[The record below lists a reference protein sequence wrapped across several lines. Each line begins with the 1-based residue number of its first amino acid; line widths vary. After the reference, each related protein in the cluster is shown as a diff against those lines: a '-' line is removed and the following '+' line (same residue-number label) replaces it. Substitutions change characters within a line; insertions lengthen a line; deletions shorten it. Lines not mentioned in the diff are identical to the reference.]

1 MKETVFNLIST
12 DELVGMASD
21 LVRCPSYD
29 GVPNQETETA
39 RRIKALFDAEDI
51 PCELDEV
58 RDGRCN
64 VYATLKGTGGGRKL
78 MLSGHMDTVSP
89 ANQPHGLEP
98 YLDGGRLIGRGTS
111 DMKGALACM
120 IGAMRAI
127 KRSGI
132 KLAGDIVFAGC
143 IDEELR
149 SYGTVDAVEKGYQAD
164 GVIVGE
170 PTELQVHI
178 AQRGLEW
185 YEFNFIGKTVHGGRQ
200 RDGINAILMANR
212 FLDEIVSYLTPKVFA
227 RKHPL
232 LTEATLNVGVIH
244 GGTGL
249 STVPGQCRLLID
261 RRFLPYEDYVEVG
274 MEFQRILDKL
284 SAGDPQFKCEMKVM
298 DESVMKEGYVH
309 QPFET
314 PADQPIVQCAWKAA
328 QEVSGFEPMPIAHK
342 AWTDAAL
349 FSRYGNTPA
358 VIMGPGSSLVCHS
371 EFEYV
376 PIDQLEKAC
385 KQYALTALE
394 FCK

>member
-1 MKETVFNLIST
+1 MKETVWNFIGV
-12 DELVGMASD
+12 DELVGMTSD

-39 RRIKALFDAEDI
+39 KHIKALFDAEDI
-51 PCELDEV
+51 PCKLDEV

-64 VYATLKGTGGGRKL
+64 AYAVLKGTGGGKTL

-120 IGAMRAI
+120 IGAMKAI
-127 KRSGI
+127 KRSGV

-149 SYGTVDAVEKGYQAD
+149 SYGTVDAVEKGYKAD

-170 PTELQVHI
+170 PTELRVDI

-185 YEFNFIGKTVHGGRQ
+185 YEFNFTGKTVHGGSQ
-200 RDGINAILMANR
+200 RDGVNAILMANR
-212 FLDEIVSYLTPKVFA
+212 FLDRIVSDLTPEVFA

-232 LTEATLNVGVIH
+232 LTEATLNVGVIN

-249 STVPGQCRLLID
+249 STVPGHCRLLID
-261 RRFLPYEDYVEVG
+261 RRFLPCEDYAEVG
-274 MEFQRILDKL
+274 MEFQRILDQL
-284 SAGDPQFKCEMKVM
+284 SAEDPKFRCEMKVM

-314 PADQPIVQCAWKAA
+314 PVDEPIVRCTWKAA
-328 QEVSGFEPMPIAHK
+328 QEVSGFDQIPTAHR

-349 FSRYGNTPA
+349 FSRYGHIPA
-358 VIMGPGSSLVCHS
+358 VIMGPGSGTVCHS

-376 PIDQLEKAC
+376 PVEQLEKAC
-385 KQYALTALE
+385 RQYILTALE